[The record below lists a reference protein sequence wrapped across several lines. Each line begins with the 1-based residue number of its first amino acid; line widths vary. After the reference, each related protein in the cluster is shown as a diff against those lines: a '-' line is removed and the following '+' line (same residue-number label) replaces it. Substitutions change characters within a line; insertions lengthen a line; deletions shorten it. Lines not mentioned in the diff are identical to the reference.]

1 MQIVRYLN
9 GVQLE
14 GSMPEMRLSDKC
26 IGSLIDRAVMR
37 RRKLPLPENAVHGT
51 IDTEGSGPERGTM

>member
-1 MQIVRYLN
+1 
-9 GVQLE
+9 
-14 GSMPEMRLSDKC
+14 MPEMRLSDKC